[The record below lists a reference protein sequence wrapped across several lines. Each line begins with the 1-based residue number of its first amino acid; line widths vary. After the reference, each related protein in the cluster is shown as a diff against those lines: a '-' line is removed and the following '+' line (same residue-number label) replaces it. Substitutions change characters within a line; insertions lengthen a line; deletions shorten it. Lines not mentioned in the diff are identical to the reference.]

1 MNKEMIR
8 ITFCLAAVALIAGAI
23 LGGVY
28 FWTEPLKKEM
38 QKIREEKTVRTLLH
52 LGPEAKILEVKR
64 YLKETNPP
72 QVAYLLQNRLVI
84 FDLEGTKQSEG
95 SGVAAFPEGRYVGR
109 FFIGFN
115 GQGKVEGFVTEASAQ
130 GFKSLIRF
138 FVALTNDFKIRG
150 VEVLSHEED
159 PGLGAEI
166 VKPKFKDQFIGKSYQ
181 PDVVWK
187 VSKGPQPVVK
197 DEATLVAVTGA
208 TISSQALVD
217 GVQQA
222 MGHLHHRLQLLE
234 SGGALHE

>member
-1 MNKEMIR
+1 MNKEMVR
-8 ITFCLAAVALIAGAI
+8 ITLCLAVVTLGAGVI

-38 QKIREEKTVRTLLH
+38 QKNREEKTVRTLLH
-52 LGPEAKILEVKR
+52 LGSDAKILEVKR

-84 FDLEGTKQSEG
+84 FDLDGTKQSEG
-95 SGVAAFPEGRYVGR
+95 SVADAFPDGHYVGR

-115 GQGKVEGFVTEASAQ
+115 GQGKTEGFVTEASVQ
-130 GFKSLIRF
+130 GFKSLILF
-138 FVALTNDFKIRG
+138 FVALTSDFKIKG

-166 VKPKFKDQFIGKSYQ
+166 AKPKFKDQFIGKSYQ

-187 VSKGPQPVVK
+187 VSKGAQLATK
-197 DEATLVAVTGA
+197 DAATIVAVTGA

-222 MGHLHHRLQLLE
+222 VGHLRHRLHILE
-234 SGGALHE
+234 SEGAFK